1 MKPVFISFTKR
12 ISQLGSVLLFGLL
25 SSIPAASASDN
36 SSRTLYIL
44 ADTPVS
50 HLDLGLYRLDL
61 ALNSELRPELARF
74 LNILPDRIHM
84 RTYITVGQNT
94 SMVLVL
100 ETSVDAAPDRERS
113 KLQAENIC
121 DLVQGAQ
128 IRFMRANRLVNFFKS
143 KDPFTD
149 KRPADF
155 SADLESVLRLKAR
168 VPSGGTLPTTEC
180 MRPLREPTDG

>member
-1 MKPVFISFTKR
+1 MKPALMSFM
-12 ISQLGSVLLFGLL
+12 IQLRQLMSIFLLTLL
-25 SSIPAASASDN
+25 CSTQASSASDN

-61 ALNSELRPELARF
+61 ALESELRPELARF
-74 LNILPDRIHM
+74 MNVLPDRIHM
-84 RTYITVGQNT
+84 RTYITVGQDT

-100 ETSVDAAPDRERS
+100 ETTVDAAPDRERS

-128 IRFMRANRLVNFFKS
+128 VRFLRANRIISFFNS
-143 KDPFTD
+143 KDPFSD
-149 KRPADF
+149 KRPAEF
-155 SADLESVLRLKAR
+155 AADLESVLRLKVR
-168 VPSGGTLPTTEC
+168 VPSGGMLPTTEC
-180 MRPLREPTDG
+180 MRPLKDATDG

>member
-1 MKPVFISFTKR
+1 MKPVFKSFTKR
-12 ISQLGSVLLFGLL
+12 ISQLLSALLFVLLC
-25 SSIPAASASDN
+25 STQATSASDN

-61 ALNSELRPELARF
+61 AMESELRPELARF
-74 LNILPDRIHM
+74 LNIRPDRIQM

-94 SMVLVL
+94 TMVLVL
-100 ETSVDAAPDRERS
+100 ETTVDAAPDRERS

-128 IRFMRANRLVNFFKS
+128 VRFMRANRLISFFNS

-149 KRPADF
+149 TRPSDF
-155 SADLESVLRLKAR
+155 AANLESVLRLKVR
-168 VPSGGTLPTTEC
+168 VPSGGLLPITEC
-180 MRPLREPTDG
+180 MRPLRQTTNE

>member
-1 MKPVFISFTKR
+1 MKPLLISFVRR
-12 ISQLGSVLLFGLL
+12 IKQLRSVLLVALL
-25 SSIPAASASDN
+25 CSSLATSASDN

-61 ALNSELRPELARF
+61 ALESQLRPELARF
-74 LNILPDRIHM
+74 MNILPDRIHM
-84 RTYITVGQNT
+84 RTYITVGQDT

-100 ETSVDAAPDRERS
+100 ETTVDAAADRERS

-128 IRFMRANRLVNFFKS
+128 VRFMRANRITSFFNS

-149 KRPADF
+149 RRPADF
-155 SADLESVLRLKAR
+155 AANLESVLRLKVR
-168 VPSGGTLPTTEC
+168 VPSGGALPTTEC
-180 MRPLREPTDG
+180 MRPLREPDDG

>member
-1 MKPVFISFTKR
+1 MKPVLMSFTKR
-12 ISQLGSVLLFGLL
+12 ISQLRSVVLFALLC
-25 SSIPAASASDN
+25 STQATSASDN

-50 HLDLGLYRLDL
+50 HLDFGLYRLDL
-61 ALNSELRPELARF
+61 ALESELRPELARF
-74 LNILPDRIHM
+74 LNILPDRIQM

-100 ETSVDAAPDRERS
+100 ETTVDAAPDRERS

-128 IRFMRANRLVNFFKS
+128 VRFMRANRLISFFNS

-149 KRPADF
+149 KRPSDF
-155 SADLESVLRLKAR
+155 AANLESVLRLKAR
-168 VPSGGTLPTTEC
+168 VPSGSMLPTTEC
-180 MRPLREPTDG
+180 VRPLRESTDG